1 MKKVYELKYKNII
14 SLKNDIKKISKL
26 SKEEDFYNLNENY
39 KDIFKRFI
47 DSKYD
52 VKIKSGS
59 YITAN
64 EGLIYFYLSNPTAKS
79 LICKINHKGNVSY
92 TKIGLNH
99 FSNPHIREF
108 IIYELYL
115 AIKTTLIIEELNKEN
130 KVKIITG
137 KFNNK
142 LKFKNLKTDILI
154 YPETND
160 EDFYLI
166 KESFNKIDLILNNHS
181 KLIKTI
187 PSREYPMPNSNKIKV
202 FTSKNT
208 EDIDIANIDNILEN
222 NNFQMGFCY
231 TNTDKICELLTPL
244 KESHSIEFY
253 SGWLLTLGKMVHHAW
268 VVVDGKHIIDTS
280 VFKKEEVKQ
289 KVIADAELGIPHPI
303 NKNIIAKET
312 VKLMSEE
319 IPFTEKYQCGKII
332 NNNIYIGVKSNSTEA
347 RISFNELM
355 DKIPTHKDYNNIN
368 PDGSNETLNLI
379 MKYSKQ

>member
-14 SLKNDIKKISKL
+14 NLKNDIKKLSKL

-52 VKIKSGS
+52 VKIKSTS

-79 LICKINHKGNVSY
+79 LICKINNKGNVSY
-92 TKIGLNH
+92 TQIGLNH

-115 AIKTTLIIEELNKEN
+115 AIKTTLIVEELNKEN
-130 KVKIITG
+130 KVKVITG

-142 LKFKNLKTDILI
+142 MKFKNLKTDILI

-160 EDFYLI
+160 EDFYSI
-166 KESFNKIDLILNNHS
+166 KESFNKIDLMLNNHS
-181 KLIKTI
+181 KLIKTV
-187 PSREYPMPNSNKIKV
+187 PSKEYPMPNSNQIKV

-208 EDIDIANIDNILEN
+208 EDMDIANIDNILEN
-222 NNFQMGFCY
+222 HDFQMGFCY

-244 KESHSIEFY
+244 KESYSIEFY
-253 SGWLLTLGKMVHHAW
+253 SGWLLTLGNMVHHAW
-268 VVVDGKHIIDTS
+268 VVIDGKQIIDTS
-280 VFKKEEVKQ
+280 VFKKEEEKQ
-289 KVIADAELGIPHPI
+289 KAISDAELGIPHPI
-303 NKNIIAKET
+303 NRNVIAKET

-332 NNNIYIGVKSNSTEA
+332 NDNIYIGVKSNSNEA
-347 RISFNELM
+347 RISFNNLM
-355 DKIPTHKDYNNIN
+355 DKIPTHKDYKNIN